1 MSFKGLSECRLTE
14 RRFLLIL
21 ISVFRLT
28 ASFSFACK
36 AKAGRAGR
44 YADGPAGQVIDYL
57 MESGALDSPGTPLG
71 LLDLSQPSWTEARL

>member
-21 ISVFRLT
+21 ISVFRLA

-57 MESGALDSPGTPLG
+57 MESGALPWTPLG